1 MEIKNIETNLK
12 KQYPKINELSLNSNK
27 NNIDIFTK
35 FGMSIFITKIIFSN
49 KVFANYSTLEPSDL
63 GGLAASP
70 LSSMPS
76 KNYDIPLT
84 FQIISAIL
92 FFVSLAYILYTKFK
106 KKTPKANVKKFFKI
120 LMIISVIIFL
130 ISSIVILFIY
140 F

>member
-12 KQYPKINELSLNSNK
+12 KQYPKINELNLNANK
-27 NNIDIFTK
+27 KNINIFTK
-35 FGMSIFITKIIFSN
+35 MGMSILITKIALSN
-49 KVFANYSTLEPSDL
+49 KVFAGHSNLSPSDL
-63 GGLAASP
+63 GGLTATP
-70 LSSMPS
+70 LRS

-84 FQIISAIL
+84 FQIISAII
-92 FFVSLAYILYTKFK
+92 FFISIAYILYTKFK
-106 KKTPKANVKKFFKI
+106 KKTSKANVKKFFKI

>member
-12 KQYPKINELSLNSNK
+12 KQYPKINELNLNANK
-27 NNIDIFTK
+27 KNINIFTK
-35 FGMSIFITKIIFSN
+35 MGMSILITKIALSN
-49 KVFANYSTLEPSDL
+49 KVFAVYSNFSPSDL
-63 GGLAASP
+63 GGLTTTP
-70 LSSMPS
+70 LRS

-84 FQIISAIL
+84 FQIISAII
-92 FFVSLAYILYTKFK
+92 FFISIAYILYTKFK
-106 KKTPKANVKKFFKI
+106 KKTSKANVKKFFKI